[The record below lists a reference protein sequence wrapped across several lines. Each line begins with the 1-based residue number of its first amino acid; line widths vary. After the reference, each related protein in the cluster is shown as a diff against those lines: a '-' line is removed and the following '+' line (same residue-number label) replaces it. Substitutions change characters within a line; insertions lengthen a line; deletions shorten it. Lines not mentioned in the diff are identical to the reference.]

1 MIGREIAI
9 AKRSIC
15 VLIVGFVVIG
25 FATEAWVLYAG
36 LVPFAYA
43 AASVVPCLSSAVSN
57 YGGISEKG
65 TDKYFFKSYLD
76 FQRSEL
82 TLDFSKIPCLNFE

>member
-25 FATEAWVLYAG
+25 FATESWMLYAG

-65 TDKYFFKSYLD
+65 KD
-76 FQRSEL
+76 
-82 TLDFSKIPCLNFE
+82 SKLGENLRLFNFLLET

>member
-25 FATEAWVLYAG
+25 FATESWMLYAG

-65 TDKYFFKSYLD
+65 KDSK
-76 FQRSEL
+76 
-82 TLDFSKIPCLNFE
+82 FSKKMRFVKLFFAQKTGNVTYQI